1 MLNVYNNLITSA
13 TFWILNVLIIITAL
27 LPDYTIKAFRVFDI
41 KIRPV
46 IPIDANVFLKKRK
59 YLENSNDNSLNST
72 ISEST
77 YL

>member
-1 MLNVYNNLITSA
+1 MLSVYNNLIRSA
-13 TFWILNVLIIITAL
+13 TFWILNFLIIITAL
-27 LPDYTIKAFRVFDI
+27 LPDYTIKAFRIFDI

-46 IPIDANVFLKKRK
+46 IPIDKNVFMKKRK
-59 YLENSNDNSLNST
+59 FLQNSNDNSVNST

>member
-1 MLNVYNNLITSA
+1 MLSVYNNLIGSA
-13 TFWILNVLIIITAL
+13 TFWILNFLIIITAL
-27 LPDYTIKAFRVFDI
+27 LPDYTIKAFRIFDI

-46 IPIDANVFLKKRK
+46 IPIDRNVFMKKRK
-59 YLENSNDNSLNST
+59 YLQNSNDTSLNST